1 MLNTKEGISI
11 ILPVRNECSSLPEV
25 IKKIFQTFENR
36 YKFEIVIVDDNSN
49 DYNFN
54 EYKNSISSD
63 KIILISLNK
72 NSGQSRAIDIGI
84 KNSKYEFIFVID
96 SDGQIDPADFLKIED
111 LLNNEIFIFEGLVIG
126 DRTKN
131 RKDSLIRKFASNF
144 AKKCRKFILS
154 DELSDSG
161 CGFRYFKK
169 TQYLSL
175 PYFNNMHRYLHL
187 LFKRDGY
194 DVMQVDIKH
203 YNRQYGISKY
213 GNIDRLIDGI
223 FDIFGVLWLLK
234 RKKIVEYKKI
244 NLNE

>member
-1 MLNTKEGISI
+1 MLNTKQGISI
-11 ILPVRNECSSLPEV
+11 ILPVKNESSALPGV
-25 IKKIFQTFENR
+25 IKKIFNTFEKR
-36 YKFEIVIVDDNSN
+36 YNFEILIIDDNSN

-54 EYKNSISSD
+54 KYKNLINSE
-63 KIILISLNK
+63 KIILISVNK

-84 KNSKYEFIFVID
+84 KSSKYEFIFVID

-111 LLNNEIFIFEGLVIG
+111 LLNNEIFNFEGLVIG

-131 RKDSLIRKFASNF
+131 RKDSFIRKFSSNF

-169 TQYLSL
+169 SQYLSL

-194 DVMQVDIKH
+194 DVMRVDIKH
-203 YNRQYGISKY
+203 YNRQYGVSKY

>member
-1 MLNTKEGISI
+1 MSNTKEGISI
-11 ILPVRNECSSLPEV
+11 ILPVRNESSALPEV
-25 IKKIFQTFENR
+25 ITKIFQTFENR

-54 EYKNSISSD
+54 EYKNLISSEN
-63 KIILISLNK
+63 IILISLNK

-84 KNSKYEFIFVID
+84 KNSKYEFIFVLD

-234 RKKIVEYKKI
+234 RKKIIEYKKI